1 MTAELLNL
9 DTMEKRSIELSEA
22 IFKAPVSEQII
33 YEKYVNEN
41 ANIHIGTA
49 LKKNRGMVRGGGRKP
64 WRQKGTGRARQGSI
78 RAPHWVGGGRA
89 FGGRRRVVKYQLPAG
104 MKFKALISAL
114 SSQLDN
120 MIFVETIELNQG
132 KTKEII
138 NKLKNIVDFEKG
150 EKALLIYE
158 KEDKLLKQA
167 CRGIENL
174 KLMNAKRPRIIDIAG
189 AGKIIVTKD
198 AVQYFNSLEKRL
210 KDGKK
215 SV

>member
-1 MTAELLNL
+1 MTVELLNL
-9 DTMEKRSIELSEA
+9 DTMEKSSIELSEA
-22 IFKAPVSEQII
+22 VFKAPVREQVI

-41 ANIHIGTA
+41 ANIHLGTA

-104 MKFKALISAL
+104 MKFKALISVL
-114 SSQLDN
+114 SAQFDN
-120 MIFVETIELNQG
+120 MIFVDTIELNQG
-132 KTKEII
+132 KTKELI
-138 NKLKNIVDFEKG
+138 NKLKKIVDFDKG
-150 EKALLIYE
+150 EKALLIYG

-167 CRGIENL
+167 GRSIVNI

>member
-1 MTAELLNL
+1 MRVELLNL

-49 LKKNRGMVRGGGRKP
+49 LKKNRGMVKGSGRKP

-78 RAPHWVGGGRA
+78 RAPHWTGGGRA
-89 FGGRRRVVKYQLPAG
+89 FGGRRRVVKYHLPASI
-104 MKFKALISAL
+104 KFKALISAL
-114 SSQLDN
+114 STQIEN
-120 MIFVETIELNQG
+120 MIFVDTIELNQG

-138 NKLKNIVDFEKG
+138 NKLKKVVDFGKG

-167 CRGIENL
+167 CRGIENI

-198 AVQYFNSLEKRL
+198 AVQYFNSLEKRI
-210 KDGKK
+210 KNGKK